1 MALWVIAILRF
12 LLNKVEPELT
22 DLRGKITKGNIF
34 ERMRNSDFRENGD
47 FHGFSLSQCNEGI
60 YVKTNHN
67 FFLKVGM
74 GKKKY

>member
-1 MALWVIAILRF
+1 MVSFYICHLAAPGM
-12 LLNKVEPELT
+12 K
-22 DLRGKITKGNIF
+22 
-34 ERMRNSDFRENGD
+34 NSDFRENGD
-47 FHGFSLSQCNEGI
+47 FHDFSLSQCNEGT